1 MTNTATT
8 SKCGDITSFTLHV
21 ERLAEP
27 QLQSGTIC
35 IDFVTQD
42 VLRSHIIDTGL
53 DATYT
58 FEWYHDGQ
66 LLPDETGPTL
76 EVTEEGEYTVIAISA
91 NNCSSAPIPAVM
103 VLKSGPASPIKEGY
117 YVTNAFSD
125 EQTIT
130 VMVNGYG
137 QYEYKLDEDGN
148 WQTSNVFR
156 DVSPGSHIVYI
167 KDINPDGCE
176 EIMLTGV
183 SVIDYPNFFT
193 PNEDTFRDTWNIIG
207 LEQEDAKI
215 YIFDRYGKFL
225 KQISAVG
232 EGWDGTFNGEDLPAS
247 DYWFTVTYREYNGTT
262 EITKVFK
269 AHFSLLR

>member
-1 MTNTATT
+1 
-8 SKCGDITSFTLHV
+8 
-21 ERLAEP
+21 
-27 QLQSGTIC
+27 
-35 IDFVTQD
+35 
-42 VLRSHIIDTGL
+42 
-53 DATYT
+53 
-58 FEWYHDGQ
+58 
-66 LLPDETGPTL
+66 
-76 EVTEEGEYTVIAISA
+76 
-91 NNCSSAPIPAVM
+91 M

-130 VMVNGYG
+130 VVVNGYG

-156 DVSPGSHIVYI
+156 DVSPGSHIIYI

-207 LEQEDAKI
+207 LQQEDAKI
-215 YIFDRYGKFL
+215 YIFDRYGKLL

-247 DYWFTVTYREYNGTT
+247 DYWFTVTYKEYNGTT
-262 EITKVFK
+262 EITKEFK